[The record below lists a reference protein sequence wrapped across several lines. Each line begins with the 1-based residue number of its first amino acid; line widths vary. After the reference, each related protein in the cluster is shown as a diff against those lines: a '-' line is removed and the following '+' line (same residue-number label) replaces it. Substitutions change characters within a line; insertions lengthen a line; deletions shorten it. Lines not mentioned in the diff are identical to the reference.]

1 MAAKVVVERS
11 IALNTSDEPVS
22 KTWIEEKRWST
33 FKEARN
39 QKSGKLS
46 NSKAVQRRRLSEL
59 TKQEKTVHSKVPL
72 ELLARDWLNE
82 QRANPEMRSYL
93 VETLLPSL
101 VIGLEK
107 LLTEVS
113 IRGLSEDKEED
124 PDFNP
129 LNYLAQH
136 LMRNNPR
143 YSNFAEAHPYCR
155 TMRQVS
161 EELKKMAYSI
171 DDNKLAQIKSDVK
184 KRRMERESQESAK
197 ALEVGRREGLLKAV
211 YNKWILPS
219 EEGLVLSNVSVCV
232 TVTISKFHAIYNI

>member
-1 MAAKVVVERS
+1 M
-11 IALNTSDEPVS
+11 NTSDEIVS

-39 QKSGKLS
+39 QKSGKVS
-46 NSKAVQRRRLSEL
+46 NSKAAQRRRLSEL
-59 TKQEKTVHSKVPL
+59 TKQEKTVHNKVPL

-82 QRANPEMRSYL
+82 QRANLEMRSYL
-93 VETLLPSL
+93 VENLLPSL

-113 IRGLSEDKEED
+113 TRGLSEEKEEN

-197 ALEVGRREGLLKAV
+197 ALEVGRREGLLKDV
-211 YNKWILPS
+211 CNKWILPN
-219 EEGLVLSNVSVCV
+219 EEGLVQADVSGCV
-232 TVTISKFHAIYNI
+232 DVNIIIMLIGC